1 MQARITR
8 VWQRRVL
15 QGVVPAFSSTVDDLL
30 PAAVICRRVY
40 TVRTRHRRRA
50 GTPQQEDP
58 VVVRPSQVRHHVV
71 RQTAHR
77 RRAVPH
83 PTRRASTF
91 YAIFRSALPVRAVPL
106 SQMMNRGNEPMNQL
120 FMQAQARPH
129 FTPAEERVI
138 QDLPVMQLD
147 KVNCTICFEEEDEQ
161 TTPQT
166 VKRLP
171 CGHDYHAACI
181 DRWLRVNNTCPLCKH
196 RI

>member
-1 MQARITR
+1 MNSNSNNPVVTQ

-15 QGVVPAFSSTVDDLL
+15 QGMVPAFASSVDDVL
-30 PAAVICRRVY
+30 PTAIVCRRV
-40 TVRTRHRRRA
+40 VRIRTRHRQSGA
-50 GTPQQEDP
+50 IPPQDP
-58 VVVRPSQVRHHVV
+58 IVVRPSQVH
-71 RQTAHR
+71 QTAFR
-77 RRAVPH
+77 RRRDVAPSR
-83 PTRRASTF
+83 TSTF
-91 YAIFRSALPVRAVPL
+91 YGIFRARLPVRTVPL
-106 SQMMNRGNEPMNQL
+106 SQMLNRGHEPMNQL

-129 FTPAEERVI
+129 FTPAEERTI
-138 QDLPVMQLD
+138 QSLPVLQLD
-147 KVNCTICFEEEDEQ
+147 HVSCSICFEDEDEQ